1 MFAHVEFNFFLSFQ
15 AGDSKA
21 SGGTVRVRSSRF
33 NLVDLAGS
41 ERQSRTNAKGAQL
54 KDAASINK
62 SLSALGRVI
71 NSLVEG
77 AGAGHVSAM
86 ERQGLKARS

>member
-1 MFAHVEFNFFLSFQ
+1 GKNSN
-15 AGDSKA
+15 
-21 SGGTVRVRSSRF
+21 VRVRSARF

-41 ERQSRTNAKGAQL
+41 ERQGRTHTKGAQF
-54 KDAASINK
+54 KDALSINK

-77 AGAGHVSAM
+77 AGAGHV
-86 ERQGLKARS
+86 